1 MFTDLEGLF
10 HLLLLSKDSCVDG
23 GAPLLFDLQP
33 VQHARQLVG
42 QVPKDDHEEEEGIDK
57 DDDGDGDD
65 CHHQHDRHLHD
76 DDDAKHLLSEAACSI
91 SDFSTSST
99 WCLCPL
105 APELNIVWN

>member
-1 MFTDLEGLF
+1 MFTHLEGLL

-23 GAPLLFDLQP
+23 GAPLLLDLQP

-42 QVPKDDHEEEEGIDK
+42 QVPKDGGEEKEEGNDK

-65 CHHQHDRHLHD
+65 DLHD
-76 DDDAKHLLSEAACSI
+76 DDVAKRLLSEAACSI

-105 APELNIVWN
+105 APEMF